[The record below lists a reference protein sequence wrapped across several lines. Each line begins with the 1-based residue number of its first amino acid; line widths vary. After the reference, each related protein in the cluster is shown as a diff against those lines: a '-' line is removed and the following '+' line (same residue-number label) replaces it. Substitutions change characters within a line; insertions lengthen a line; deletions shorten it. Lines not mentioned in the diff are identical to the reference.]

1 MKPTVT
7 NPKCTTTTIQLS
19 STKSVLKEG
28 GGEDRSKII
37 WGYITYQPQDLQRK
51 HVTSINNQVFFWWWG
66 SYKKYKSEQKSVFLE
81 RGWWRTDERLFG
93 FYISQDLQ
101 RKTYIYNILLI
112 NIRLVLLHQLHLTM
126 YNVAQYIKWE

>member
-1 MKPTVT
+1 M
-7 NPKCTTTTIQLS
+7 
-19 STKSVLKEG
+19 
-28 GGEDRSKII
+28 
-37 WGYITYQPQDLQRK
+37 
-51 HVTSINNQVFFWWWG
+51 G

-112 NIRLVLLHQLHLTM
+112 NIRLCSLTASITSY
-126 YNVAQYIKWE
+126 YNVAQYIK